1 MWIFKDIDTKLK
13 AIGFSKV
20 HQSRTVCTYQRYNQ
34 SYKYTQY
41 VDIVYKNN
49 LKTFII
55 LSYDKGLFDEHKIG
69 NTCVGL
75 TEYEL
80 KLFQK
85 KMQYMSAEYRKGLP

>member
-13 AIGFSKV
+13 VIGFDKI

-34 SYKYTQY
+34 TYKYTKC
-41 VDIVYKNN
+41 VDIIYKNN
-49 LKTFII
+49 LKTFVI
-55 LSYDKGLFDEHKIG
+55 LSYDKDLFDEHKIG